1 MIGSEGHHAP
11 SWWPL
16 STLFDGAL
24 TSGMRRIAIWWGVL
38 TVLAIVTGILSV
50 TLRWTGVPVR
60 LGALTYDVTIYPPL
74 LITLLLAV
82 WLGPGW
88 GAIPAFLAA
97 LFVARYSGL
106 SWPTSGLFALGGPI
120 TVLVIWGSMVTLQV
134 HPDLPRARDVGRFL
148 LAGLVALTASS
159 LAVLAWNNAHRLDLA
174 AGQRVWRGWVI
185 GGLLQISLIVTPVLR
200 WVGRPA
206 RLWVDLQFHNPPRR
220 ALGYTRSVQLV
231 VAVVCMMVAVV
242 VQGAVMVIE
251 DIPADAITT
260 DGQLVTPLLA
270 HIGVFLFLLLAA
282 ILATTGIFASALARL
297 GEREQSVAVRDGL
310 TGCYNR
316 RAFYDLFQRE
326 ADRSRRLGRGISIIG
341 LDIDRFKAVND
352 TYGHDAGDE
361 MLRHLTR
368 RIQKASRDEDLVFR
382 WGGEEFLLL
391 LPHTDPDSAA
401 GVAERIRTSI
411 AADPLALRD
420 ASGPIPITVSLGV
433 AGSTDYPVQP
443 DSLILRAD
451 AACYLAK
458 QRGRNR
464 VERDQTRTT
473 PPRASAT
480 SDDVSRAGEPG
491 S

>member
-1 MIGSEGHHAP
+1 VIESESHHAP

-24 TSGMRRIAIWWGVL
+24 TSGMRRIAALWGVL
-38 TVLAIVTGILSV
+38 TVLAIVTGIFSV
-50 TLRWTGVPVR
+50 TMRWTGVPVR

-74 LITLLLAV
+74 LITILLAV

-106 SWPTSGLFALGGPI
+106 AWLTSGLFALGGPI
-120 TVLVIWGSMVTLQV
+120 TILVLWGSMVTLQV
-134 HPDLPRARDVGRFL
+134 HPDLPGAKDVGRFL

-159 LAVLAWNNAHRLDLA
+159 LAVLAWNNAHQLDLA
-174 AGQRVWRGWVI
+174 AGQRVWRGWMI
-185 GGLLQISLIVTPVLR
+185 GGMFQIGLIVTPMLR
-200 WVGRPA
+200 LVGRPA
-206 RLWVDLQFHNPPRR
+206 RLWFDLQFHSPPRR
-220 ALGYTRSVQLV
+220 VIGYTRSVRMV
-231 VAVVCMMVAVV
+231 IAVVCMMVAVV
-242 VQGAVMVIE
+242 VQGAVMVIA
-251 DIPADAITT
+251 DIPADTVTT
-260 DGQLVTPLLA
+260 NGQPVTALLA
-270 HIGVFLFLLLAA
+270 QIGVFLFLLLTA

-297 GEREQSVAVRDGL
+297 GEREQNVAVRDGL

-316 RAFYDLFQRE
+316 RAFYDMFQRE

-341 LDIDRFKAVND
+341 LDIDGFKTIND

-391 LPHTDPDSAA
+391 LPHTGPDSAA
-401 GVAERIRTSI
+401 GVAERIRVTI
-411 AADPLALRD
+411 AADPLVLAG
-420 ASGPIPITVSLGV
+420 AAAPIPITVSLGV
-433 AGSTDYPVQP
+433 AGATDYPVQP
-443 DSLILRAD
+443 DSLVLRAD

-464 VERDQTRTT
+464 VERDQPRTT
-473 PPRASAT
+473 PPPGPRTIAT
-480 SDDVSRAGEPG
+480 SNDPHATG
-491 S
+491 